1 MHARCPF
8 LAFALVVATLPCACD
23 DATFDAAIIEDDDAA
38 ILRDGSGRT
47 ETLPSNGGGMWI
59 NNGLDDPDVSG
70 LDPRESLASDE
81 GLAPDSPLLLDPS
94 RRDTVRYLVEC
105 ALPLGHSIEKDV
117 EGEPEPLTFHG
128 AIGLAHEWETEGCD
142 QDCQEWV
149 SACMLARTN
158 ASGQAVTI
166 WMRADHDAIG
176 DGASLAFPVYEA
188 SFFGNLF
195 AGSSKHFCQGTTLAG
210 PLVSQLQGRTCAGLT
225 TEACGFVKYTQCE
238 STHRCQYPLL
248 GGVLGGFT
256 KGSAVGCSSEGHAFH
271 TISTYVA
278 PL

>member
-1 MHARCPF
+1 MPAHRPF

-70 LDPRESLASDE
+70 LDPRASLASDE

-105 ALPLGHSIEKDV
+105 ALPSGHAIEKDV
-117 EGEPEPLTFHG
+117 EGEPEPLPFYG
-128 AIGLAHEWETEGCD
+128 AIGLAPEWETEGCD

-149 SACMLARTN
+149 SACLLARTN
-158 ASGQAVTI
+158 VTGQTVQI
-166 WMRADHDAIG
+166 WVKGDHEALG
-176 DGASLAFPVYEA
+176 WEAPEGALLEA
-188 SFFGNLF
+188 GFYGNLF
-195 AGSSKHFCQGTTLAG
+195 ADPEGQYYCKGTHQGIVAAKRE
-210 PLVSQLQGRTCAGLT
+210 GRTCSSAAGA
-225 TEACGFVKYTQCE
+225 ACD
-238 STHRCQYPLL
+238 
-248 GGVLGGFT
+248 FT
-256 KGSAVGCSSEGHAFH
+256 KLGKCHKPTRCELVGPDGDVPANCRATDSTTYH
-271 TISTYVA
+271 TVATYVL
-278 PL
+278 P